1 MTLGCFSRGV
11 PTSGPRTAGSGAPQT
26 IGCGFLPPAAGCEVR
41 MMCFCI
47 GFRPRSRK
55 RLSIGEVDR
64 MVKSSRTVVAARLPD
79 VLCAIYAA
87 SGSLRMK
94 RLLLAAAVIFA
105 ADALAAGGYEEGE
118 AAYRRGGFVAA
129 PAGQR
134 SRAGG
139 GGAPADAPPRVPF
152 VRAEAAKTHPAR
164 GGGGVRAGRERGRR
178 R

>member
-118 AAYRRGGFVAA
+118 AAYRRGDF
-129 PAGQR
+129 
-134 SRAGG
+134 
-139 GGAPADAPPRVPF
+139 GAAPPRPPPPAGGA
-152 VRAEAAKTHPAR
+152 RCPAAHAPPRPLAR
-164 GGGGVRAGRERGRR
+164 PHATTTAPRYA
-178 R
+178 